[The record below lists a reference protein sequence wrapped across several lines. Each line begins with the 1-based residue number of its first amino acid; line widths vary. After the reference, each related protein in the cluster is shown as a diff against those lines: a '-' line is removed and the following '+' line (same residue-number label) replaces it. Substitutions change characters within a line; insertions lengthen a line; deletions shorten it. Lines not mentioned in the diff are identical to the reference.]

1 MADTLPEA
9 YLKWNEAW
17 TSTAIKFAV
26 ITVVFIVALT
36 LMFTLGSLQEVG
48 KNFPRYRCNPIVMPF
63 AGSFGY
69 DPAENFN
76 YCIGNVLRARAVE
89 YFSPI
94 YNLLA
99 GFTAIIQQIVDVTLG
114 IRKLFSNFLFGVNSF
129 IRNVRDR
136 IQGLLSQIRLSF
148 MRMNFLMGRVF
159 GTMYAVIW
167 MGTSAITAGMG
178 IPENGMVKFL
188 MEFCFDP
195 ETPIQMLD
203 GTWRAIKDVA
213 VHDQLAPVDG
223 ISPQVTSTFRFNGL
237 KTPMVRIG
245 DVTVS
250 SEHYVKYANRWI
262 PAGQHPEARIAE
274 RCPELV
280 CLNVSGHAFY
290 IGRSNLIAADYDE
303 HETLS
308 VVAETQQTALKA
320 MNGRAAPELPT
331 ISNYSLGMA
340 GDIRVHMMDG
350 SWRPL
355 RDIVVGDGVWNGG
368 IVHGVVQE
376 HTPAVV
382 HLGTLTVAPAQAVH
396 AEGAWKR
403 AGHLKTA
410 VTTAAPQT
418 LYSLITESG
427 SALEVQDAAG
437 TKWFVRDY
445 REVAVPEMES
455 AYAAEFEDLNAEL
468 VC

>member
-1 MADTLPEA
+1 MADTS
-9 YLKWNEAW
+9 YIKWNEAW
-17 TSTAIKFAV
+17 TATVIKFAV
-26 ITVVFIVALT
+26 ITVVFVIALT

-76 YCIGNVLRARAVE
+76 YCIGNVLRSRAVE

-114 IRKLFSNFLFGVNSF
+114 IRQLFSNFLFGANSF
-129 IRNVRDR
+129 MRNVRDR
-136 IQGLLSQIRLSF
+136 IQGLMSQIRLSF

-167 MGTSAITAGMG
+167 MGTSAVTAGMG

-195 ETPIQMLD
+195 ETPIQMHD
-203 GTWRAIKDVA
+203 GEWRAIKDVTI
-213 VHDQLAPVDG
+213 HDRLAPINGV
-223 ISPQVTSTFRFNGL
+223 SPQVTSTFRFNGL
-237 KTPMVRIG
+237 KTPMVSIG
-245 DVTVS
+245 DVTMS
-250 SEHYVKYANRWI
+250 SEHYIKHLNRWI
-262 PAGQHPEARIAE
+262 PAGQHPEAKIAE
-274 RCPELV
+274 RCPALV
-280 CLNVSGHAFY
+280 CLNVTNHAFY
-290 IGRSNLIAADYDE
+290 VGRSQLIVADYDE
-303 HETLS
+303 HESLS
-308 VVAETQQTALKA
+308 VITETQQIALKA
-320 MNGRAAPELPT
+320 MNGRAVPELPT
-331 ISNYSLGMA
+331 ISNYSLGLA
-340 GDIRVHMMDG
+340 GDIRVRMIDG
-350 SWRPL
+350 GWRPI
-355 RDIVVGDGVWNGG
+355 RDIAVGDGVWNGG

-376 HTPAVV
+376 HVPVV
-382 HLGTLTVAPAQAVH
+382 VRVGAFTVAPAQTVH
-396 AEGAWKR
+396 ADGVWKR

-410 VTTAAPQT
+410 VTVSAPQT
-418 LYSLITESG
+418 LYSLITESC
-427 SALEVQDAAG
+427 STLEVQDTVG

-445 REVAVPEMES
+445 REVAVPDMES
-455 AYAAEFEDLNAEL
+455 AYAAEFDDLNAGL